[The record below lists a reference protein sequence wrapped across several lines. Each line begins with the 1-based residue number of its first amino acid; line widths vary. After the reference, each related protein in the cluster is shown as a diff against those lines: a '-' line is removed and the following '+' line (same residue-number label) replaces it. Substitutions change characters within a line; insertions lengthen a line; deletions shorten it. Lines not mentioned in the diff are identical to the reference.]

1 MSVEWDYPEPREG
14 LAGQWDTFI
23 GPGATKAESA
33 LMLGLGLAAGLL
45 LLVYQYI
52 AGLGWD
58 ILQQIVAAL
67 LTFDLVGGV
76 VSNSTSATKR
86 WYHREGQGFKE
97 HMGFIAFHFIHPLLI
112 VIFFMSFDWIYFALI
127 YGYLIVSAMVVL
139 LSPLYIRRPVSIVMF
154 LGALVANIYLLIPA
168 PGFEWFVPV
177 LFLKLIVGHAV
188 KEEPYRPREA

>member
-1 MSVEWDYPEPREG
+1 MSVDWDYPEPREG

-23 GPGATKAESA
+23 GPGATRAESA
-33 LMLGLGLAAGLL
+33 LMLGFGLAAGIL

-112 VIFFMSFDWIYFALI
+112 VIFFMSFDWVYFILV
-127 YGYLIVSAMVVL
+127 YGFLIVSAVVVL

-154 LGALVANIYLLIPA
+154 LGALVVNIYLLIPA

-188 KEEPYRPREA
+188 KEEPYRSRET